1 MAMQSVTGFE
11 KVPAKNDYC
20 IGERLGDAEKNV
32 SWNPFHL
39 SKTLLLCEL
48 HNRLPLWGTADWLQ
62 QLKLGSVH

>member
-20 IGERLGDAEKNV
+20 IGERLGDAEKNI

-39 SKTLLLCEL
+39 SKTLLL
-48 HNRLPLWGTADWLQ
+48 
-62 QLKLGSVH
+62 